1 MTPYEK
7 SLELIRLRPHIEAAL
22 GYGDDTHTFADV
34 QEMVAAGRAVLWP
47 GPAGSSTCV
56 VTETVLDPRR
66 KSLHFF
72 LAAGRMAELEIM
84 TPFILDWGKSEGCSH
99 ATLVGRKGWQRSFL
113 ARSGWNVSPIV
124 LMSKAL

>member
-1 MTPYEK
+1 MSAAK
-7 SLELIRLRPHIEAAL
+7 AMELLRFRPHIEAAL
-22 GYGDDTHTFADV
+22 AHGDDTHTFADV
-34 QEMVAAGRAVLWP
+34 QDMVAAGKAVLWP
-47 GPAGSSTCV
+47 GPASCI

-84 TPFILDWGKSEGCSH
+84 TPYILDWGKSEGCSH

-113 ARSGWNVSPIV
+113 SRTGWNVSPIV
-124 LMSKAL
+124 YMTKAL